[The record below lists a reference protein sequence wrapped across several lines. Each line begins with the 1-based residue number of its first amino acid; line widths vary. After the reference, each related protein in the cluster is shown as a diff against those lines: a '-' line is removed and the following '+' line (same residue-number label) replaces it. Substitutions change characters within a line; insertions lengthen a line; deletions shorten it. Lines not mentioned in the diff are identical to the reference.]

1 MSSNRNINSSEIAKI
16 AGVSRSTVSK
26 VINNY
31 PDIPEKTRKKVLD
44 AISDHNYKP
53 NRFAS
58 VLKGIPQ
65 KVIALYIH
73 TTSNDTAD
81 GHMNNLDSA
90 YMMGV
95 VSNFIMATKQHDH
108 SLLVEMIHEDED
120 AAEVESRIRDNFNS
134 KSICA
139 AVFVGLTDNSLFID
153 NLVESGYNIA
163 SIDRNV
169 SQEHAAINVTTDDE
183 GGAYRA
189 AKHLAENGFSH
200 IAFIGG
206 DETKLS
212 ARSREDGYKRAA
224 TEYGMTPVVIGCGY
238 SEKLGSLAVNRFVEL
253 SEIDA
258 LVCASDAIAHG
269 FIGKMREIDSNRL
282 DGIGLIGFEN
292 IAFNDYQNP
301 SLSSVA
307 IDYQQMANDT
317 VESLLKPEKAVK
329 VCVNTELIVRDS
341 SMQ

>member
-44 AISDHNYKP
+44 AIADHNYKP

-73 TTSNDTAD
+73 TTTNDTTD
-81 GHMNNLDSA
+81 GPMNNLDSS
-90 YMMGV
+90 YVMGV

-120 AAEVESRIRDNFNS
+120 AAEVEARIRDSFNS
-134 KSICA
+134 KSIYA
-139 AVFVGLTDNSLFID
+139 AVFIGLTDNSVFID
-153 NLVESGYNIA
+153 RLVESGYQIA
-163 SIDRNV
+163 SVDRYV
-169 SQEHAAINVTTDDE
+169 SDDYAAINVTTDDE
-183 GGAYRA
+183 EGAYRA
-189 AKHLAENGFSH
+189 TKHLAESGFSH

-212 ARSREDGYKRAA
+212 ARRREDGYTRAA
-224 TEYGMTPVVIGCGY
+224 LESGMSPIVIGCGY
-238 SEKLGSLAVNRFVEL
+238 SEKLGALAVKESRSSPFNIKLDSNNYCAAFAFSTSTAKVAL
-253 SEIDA
+253 SNTAISARILRSISIDA
-258 LVCASDAIAHG
+258 FLRPLM
-269 FIGKMREIDSNRL
+269 KRL
-282 DGIGLIGFEN
+282 
-292 IAFNDYQNP
+292 
-301 SLSSVA
+301 
-307 IDYQQMANDT
+307 
-317 VESLLKPEKAVK
+317 
-329 VCVNTELIVRDS
+329 
-341 SMQ
+341 